1 MMQSTRRKPF
11 QIGGSKG
18 VTLPQGM
25 TIGGDVTMA
34 ASGRLLLMDTTGEIP
49 EDKLLQFFID
59 YVEPAFQSWN
69 QSPKHTI
76 NPPGGF
82 RAMQQ
87 EKPPVAI
94 PVKPLEPEGV
104 ANPQPDV
111 PLVSCFRCGQLIAW
125 TLDARAS
132 AVCPKC
138 GAILRLVAFAPAGD
152 TP

>member
-1 MMQSTRRKPF
+1 MQSTRRKPF

-25 TIGGDVTMA
+25 TIGGEVSMA
-34 ASGRLLLMDTTGEIP
+34 ASTRLLLMDTTGEIP

-59 YVEPAFQSWN
+59 YVEPAFQNWN
-69 QSPKHTI
+69 QSPQQDI

-94 PVKPLEPEGV
+94 PASRAKWLRG
-104 ANPQPDV
+104 
-111 PLVSCFRCGQLIAW
+111 LGSGRR
-125 TLDARAS
+125 DAS
-132 AVCPKC
+132 Q
-138 GAILRLVAFAPAGD
+138 D
-152 TP
+152 TWPRR